1 MRETDMKHGAAL
13 IAFALAAFGVQAQTG
28 PERRFPAVT
37 STDLNGRAVS
47 LPADFA
53 GPASIVFVAFEM
65 HQQDDVDSW
74 QPFVQKMR
82 QSTPSLG
89 VFELPTIS
97 RGYLLMR
104 FIIDNGMRSGISDTA
119 TRASTITLYIDVKAF
134 TRDLGLET
142 TKSIA
147 VFVVR
152 PSGEIL
158 ARASGRYSEEGAAT
172 IGAALKPFVEELTR
186 GPKHTADIG
195 QGIHHG

>member
-1 MRETDMKHGAAL
+1 MKHGAAL

-74 QPFVQKMR
+74 HPFVQKMR
-82 QSTPSLG
+82 ESAPSLG
-89 VFELPTIS
+89 VFELPTIA

-104 FIIDNGMRSGISDTA
+104 FIIDNGMRSGIHDTA

-172 IGAALKPFVEELTR
+172 IGAALEAHR
-186 GPKHTADIG
+186 
-195 QGIHHG
+195 

>member
-1 MRETDMKHGAAL
+1 MIHGAPL
-13 IAFALAAFGVQAQTG
+13 IAFTLAAFGVQAQTNILK
-28 PERRFPAVT
+28 RFPVVRG
-37 STDLNGRAVS
+37 SDLNGRAVS

-104 FIIDNGMRSGISDTA
+104 FIIDNGMRSGIHDPSA
-119 TRASTITLYIDVKAF
+119 RASTITLYIDVKAF
-134 TRDLGLET
+134 TQDLGLET

-147 VFVVR
+147 VLVVR

-158 ARASGRYSEEGAAT
+158 ARASGRYSEEGAAM
-172 IGAALKPFVEELTR
+172 IGAALEALR
-186 GPKHTADIG
+186 
-195 QGIHHG
+195 